1 MIFWIITRS
10 HWSRLCEYLEGVIV
24 QFDDL
29 KGWEGDPIAQY
40 ERDECRRVNA
50 LDLIALGA
58 NGWLSEINHNI
69 PYLPRRATL
78 NWPARERW
86 SGESIE
92 CDCDQ
97 EKSPVVDRRRQM
109 HCG

>member
-1 MIFWIITRS
+1 MRVPKRILIQPLKIDSGDDILDHHET
-10 HWSRLCEYLEGVIV
+10 WSRLCEYLEGVIV

-58 NGWLSEINHNI
+58 NG
-69 PYLPRRATL
+69 
-78 NWPARERW
+78 
-86 SGESIE
+86 
-92 CDCDQ
+92 
-97 EKSPVVDRRRQM
+97 
-109 HCG
+109 